1 MITAFIPFD
10 PELATG
16 ALFILGAFGKV
27 HERLI
32 LLWKVVDLSILFAC
46 EPFMRCT
53 PAKQT
58 VGLLAR
64 RTIILLQISLSRE
77 NGTASCC
84 RAPTHSTAVL
94 IHKHVQGKLIKLIDY
109 FLVDI
114 FLDIFNR

>member
-1 MITAFIPFD
+1 LLAITNLKVSTALITKLIVAPTSHMITAFIPFN

-58 VGLLAR
+58 VGLLA
-64 RTIILLQISLSRE
+64 
-77 NGTASCC
+77 
-84 RAPTHSTAVL
+84 
-94 IHKHVQGKLIKLIDY
+94 
-109 FLVDI
+109 
-114 FLDIFNR
+114 